1 MPIAALVALRT
12 APLLFPFAAFTCSS
26 NFIAN
31 CEKTAVCERT
41 SKLLIDILS
50 NLVLFTGYICIDIY
64 RKTSATIRNVY
75 EFVNNRLLYN
85 TKKDVVGV
93 WACSYEECC
102 RLVYEDVLYV
112 LIV

>member
-1 MPIAALVALRT
+1 MPWKNFSEKEVPTKLQYEKSDSWIAHPTHLDL
-12 APLLFPFAAFTCSS
+12 
-26 NFIAN
+26 
-31 CEKTAVCERT
+31 
-41 SKLLIDILS
+41 SKFLPDQNSIS
-50 NLVLFTGYICIDIY
+50 
-64 RKTSATIRNVY
+64 
-75 EFVNNRLLYN
+75 N